1 LEQGKS
7 LMTTKNKPSLKRKL
21 IEAGGWKLARRVA
34 KQIPFVGSALAIG
47 LVGYD
52 VKKKGFVKGVVNS
65 GLDAIPFVG
74 TGKNVIELFTGDLL
88 SDKENSN
95 SQKRMPVE
103 EEKEL

>member
-1 LEQGKS
+1 MAKD
-7 LMTTKNKPSLKRKL
+7 KPGWKRKL
-21 IEAGGWKLARRVA
+21 IEAGGWKLARRTA

-52 VKKKGFVKGVVNS
+52 IKKKGFIKGVVNS
-65 GLDAIPFVG
+65 GLDAIPVVG

-88 SDKENSN
+88 PDKPVPEN
-95 SQKRMPVE
+95 KKLPGE